1 MDQLLFDELQRTG
14 NLAVSALTIGQV
26 DGVAQERDTCLGRLT
41 EIVHSFIGDDHVRLE
56 RHLVDIDI
64 AYALED
70 TVQIGCPASIVTN
83 REGGINKRTIREG
96 AQEGDGVEQ
105 VRLAD
110 TVGPGDTGE
119 RAEAHVNVDQ
129 ILEARNFEA
138 R

>member
-1 MDQLLFDELQRTG
+1 MKEAAQ
-14 NLAVSALTIGQV
+14 VS
-26 DGVAQERDTCLGRLT
+26 GVTT
-41 EIVHSFIGDDHVRLE
+41 
-56 RHLVDIDI
+56 
-64 AYALED
+64 
-70 TVQIGCPASIVTN
+70 IVTN

-110 TVGPGDTGE
+110 AVGPSDTGE